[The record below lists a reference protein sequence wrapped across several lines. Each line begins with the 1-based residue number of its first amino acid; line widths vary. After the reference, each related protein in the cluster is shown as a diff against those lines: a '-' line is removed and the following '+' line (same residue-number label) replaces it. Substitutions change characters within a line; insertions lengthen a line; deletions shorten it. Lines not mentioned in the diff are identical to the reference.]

1 MVTSMHKIT
10 TTKMMKLYPAVVVL
24 LFATLAIPSCNSFQ
38 VPCISPHPLKRW
50 SSPKFAQIREIRQSN
65 RHFSSTNEKASGSIN
80 TVSRGFFLKNKRT
93 LLFVGS
99 VLSWFLLLGRPN
111 VAWATDAIA
120 ATATAVTIPATVAA
134 KSIIAPQISVQAELQ
149 LIARLIFAAV
159 SGSVVGWERSASKHS
174 AGVRTMALVSLGAAA
189 FTICSA
195 YGFAGKCDPSRMAAN
210 VASGVGFLG
219 AGVITTQARMT
230 KTESYNIVHGLTTAA
245 AIWLSA
251 ALGVAS
257 AVGLY
262 LTSAATTL
270 TTVAILRL
278 GKAPEKREELVSDQL
293 RPMMQQKQIKNIAK
307 YQHRSTDTID
317 TSGWDEQV
325 QKQAAVEPPG
335 LVGDAMATSL
345 RKPRAILPD
354 DWMSLRFENQ
364 TISITDVPQD
374 LVFQQNYTNATLTYT
389 P

>member
-1 MVTSMHKIT
+1 MTM
-10 TTKMMKLYPAVVVL
+10 TKLCSIVL
-24 LFATLAIPSCNSFQ
+24 LLATLAIRSCNSFQ
-38 VPCISPHPLKRW
+38 VLPSIVPHPLKQCAT
-50 SSPKFAQIREIRQSN
+50 SKFAQIRKIRQSK
-65 RHFSSTNEKASGSIN
+65 RHFSSNNASGSTN
-80 TVSRGFFLKNKRT
+80 TVSRGFFLRKKRS
-93 LLFVGS
+93 LLFVAS
-99 VLSWFLLLGRPN
+99 ALASLLLIGRPKA
-111 VAWATDAIA
+111 AWATDAIVA
-120 ATATAVTIPATVAA
+120 ATATTIPVATVAT
-134 KSIIAPQISVQAELQ
+134 KSIIAPQISMQAELQ
-149 LIARLIFAAV
+149 LIARLIFAAI

-174 AGVRTMALVSLGAAA
+174 AGVRTMALVSLGAAS

-278 GKAPEKREELVSDQL
+278 GKAPGKREDENVSDHL
-293 RPMMQQKQIKNIAK
+293 RPMMKQKQIKNIAK
-307 YQHRSTDTID
+307 YHLSDTHD

-325 QKQAAVEPPG
+325 KQAKVEPPG

-345 RKPRAILPD
+345 RKPRDILPD
-354 DWMSLRFENQ
+354 DWMSSRFENQ
-364 TISITDVPQD
+364 TISVLDVPQD

-389 P
+389 S